1 MAPMTQVGAQYEP
14 YGDRRG
20 PVGPARWKKKMEG
33 HPSTCRDTAHLRSAD
48 RRMEPRRNWL
58 LGGFAAAFAMSCG
71 MAGLGGF
78 AGAAQVHVDEVNDL
92 VSRSRHLVSAALPV
106 PCAFSSASGPPLA
119 APLAVLAGGTTT
131 RDPRPPAGPKSR
143 KRACSYLGLGRLSR
157 EPAGAVLSSTPGRA
171 EQAVRV
177 PLVVG

>member
-1 MAPMTQVGAQYEP
+1 
-14 YGDRRG
+14 
-20 PVGPARWKKKMEG
+20 
-33 HPSTCRDTAHLRSAD
+33 
-48 RRMEPRRNWL
+48 MEPRRNWL

-131 RDPRPPAGPKSR
+131 RDLRPGSGPISR
-143 KRACSYLGLGRLSR
+143 KRASCCLGLGRLSR
-157 EPAGAVLSSTPGRA
+157 EPADAVLSSTPGRA
-171 EQAVRV
+171 EQAARV
-177 PLVVG
+177 SVVVGYYGRPFSLSVSEFCALYRSGSGSIGMASG